1 MLTNSVF
8 MVKIGLISESE
19 YDHEALKIVL
29 LKQYSNIQIIRLL
42 HRYPGHNLDSI
53 KALGALEI
61 DFHTKKPKLIIVQR
75 DLDTPLSNID
85 QKKKREVYFEQ
96 VHEIVNKLSIPLL
109 HIQEIEALIL
119 ADTTSFNKRYKANL
133 NYTGN
138 PEYQNKPKEYLKSKS
153 GRKGYIEA
161 HSPELIAKIDIEKVR
176 KKLNYFDQ
184 FLKTFETAL
193 KSA

>member
-1 MLTNSVF
+1 ML
-8 MVKIGLISESE
+8 KIGLISESE

-29 LKQYSNIQIIRLL
+29 LKKYSNIQIIRLL

-75 DLDTPLSNID
+75 DLDAPLSNID
-85 QKKKREVYFEQ
+85 QKKKREGYFEQ

-138 PEYQNKPKEYLKSKS
+138 PEYQDKPKEYLKSKS

-161 HSPELIAKIDIEKVR
+161 HSPELIAEIDIEKVR
-176 KKLNYFDQ
+176 KKLNYFHNFLTQ
-184 FLKTFETAL
+184 FEQHL